1 MTEADVVQK
10 YSDVRRVE
18 GPHDHL
24 TLEVGFLHVLKRF
37 FLVETNHS
45 GLAGGCFRKKMKFEL
60 ALLWDSLDPY
70 GSRKNEKKLH

>member
-1 MTEADVVQK
+1 MSTERARIRAGKD
-10 YSDVRRVE
+10 
-18 GPHDHL
+18 
-24 TLEVGFLHVLKRF
+24 TLVAFARF
-37 FLVETNHS
+37 FYTAFSNVHS

>member
-1 MTEADVVQK
+1 MMFVSVCLLQPVV
-10 YSDVRRVE
+10 
-18 GPHDHL
+18 
-24 TLEVGFLHVLKRF
+24 
-37 FLVETNHS
+37 HS